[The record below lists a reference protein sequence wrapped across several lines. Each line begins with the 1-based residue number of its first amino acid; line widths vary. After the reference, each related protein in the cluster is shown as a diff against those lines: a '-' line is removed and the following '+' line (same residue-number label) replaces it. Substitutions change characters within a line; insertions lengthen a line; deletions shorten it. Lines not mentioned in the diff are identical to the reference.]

1 MRNKGKVKH
10 MVNRT
15 GTAVIAAV
23 SAALSATAAVAATV
37 YENDFASRTSAGAV
51 PYGGWRAVNYVAG
64 QRLVNADYAAASQF
78 VDDDLQDNWIKAPN
92 TCRNDAY
99 VDDLNGNY
107 VVRLGAD
114 FETDLVQYDSSG
126 SVTNAEGGHVV
137 ILQRIGNTF
146 SNGTVTVTFDTLPPT
161 EWWYYTGQSP
171 TSLDGSTSGRTKN
184 RICILGL
191 GNEDLYAPAN
201 AAAYS
206 TNLLFTVGASYF
218 WKQGISWGRYVYIS
232 DGDGERRADETFVKG
247 HWLRYVVTVDLD
259 ESKWGF
265 SCYDMGIDAP
275 ALEAATPA
283 SAVYSASGLK
293 FRSTDKEKAVSTLAF
308 GGYAVRAGDSAA
320 RFDNVRVA
328 HNGVE
333 CYVNDFNTRRSRSLA
348 TSSTTA
354 EYAAERVVFDSLTY
368 PATNNLLYGSEGTT
382 DITTPGF
389 DGWKRRHTN
398 PKAAAVL
405 NNSSYYVK
413 FDLKDG
419 KYNYAVAA
427 HPIGMNATSG
437 KLTFRGDIRSPSD
450 WWGTAGKFA
459 FYSLGA
465 DTMYS
470 ATTASGS
477 GNGQYARV
485 GLTEGGIFYRKSDGT
500 TDVVTSLDPLESGKW
515 YRIVITVDLDA
526 GTYGYAVYYK
536 GSSTGIDAA
545 DGTLV
550 ASADNLTGMH
560 DITSI
565 SCFGIATYGATDAYY
580 DNVKI
585 WYTPSGS
592 DQEELV
598 YSNSFSLRRIYR
610 HEESVIGTLKSEP
623 TGMDGWTRLGASAKE
638 VRLSSD
644 GNAAL
649 VFGNGDETY
658 ATAVHDLGGEY
669 RGGEMTA
676 QADICAPTS
685 WQDAGGCAN
694 VWFGGDQYHEGN
706 LNGGEYNYEKMAA
719 FGFGITNATFAAFR
733 GDRAGGGAWETS
745 GATTAGHWYRFV
757 VSSENRVSNVSV
769 YDMGTEQ
776 PTLATATPATPVATF
791 SNLSFRRSVA
801 VSCVGVSAMGV
812 KNPTAWSH
820 LLPGGTDSRLKVDN
834 IKFSHIPSGAT
845 IVIQ

>member
-1 MRNKGKVKH
+1 MRNKGKAKH

-15 GTAVIAAV
+15 STVVIAAIF
-23 SAALSATAAVAATV
+23 AALSATAAVAATV
-37 YENDFASRTSAGAV
+37 YENDFASRTSGGAV

-78 VDDDLQDNWIKAPN
+78 VGDDLQDNWIKAPN
-92 TCRNDAY
+92 TSSNDAY

-107 VVRLGAD
+107 VARLGAD

-126 SVTNAEGGHVV
+126 SITNAEGGHVV

-146 SNGTVTVTFDTLPPT
+146 SNGTVTVTFDMLPPT

-171 TSLDGSTSGRTKN
+171 TSLDGDTSGRTKN
-184 RICILGL
+184 RNCILGL

-201 AAAYS
+201 ATAYA

-218 WKQGISWGRYVYIS
+218 WKKDISWGRYVYIY

-265 SCYDMGIDAP
+265 SCYDMGTTAP
-275 ALEAATPA
+275 ALDAATPA
-283 SAVYSASGLK
+283 VAVYSASNLK
-293 FRSTDKEKAVSTLAF
+293 FRSTDKEKVVSTIAF

-333 CYVNDFNTRRSRSLA
+333 CYVNDFNTRRSRNLA
-348 TSSTTA
+348 VSSATA
-354 EYAAERVVFDSLTY
+354 EYAAERSVFDSLTY
-368 PATNNLLYGSEGTT
+368 PATNNLLYGTAGTT
-382 DITTPGF
+382 DILTPGF
-389 DGWKRRHTN
+389 DGWKRRNGTA
-398 PKAAAVL
+398 KAAAEL
-405 NNSSYYVK
+405 DNSSNYIK
-413 FDLKDG
+413 FELKSG
-419 KYNYAVAA
+419 TYNFGVAA
-427 HPIGMNATSG
+427 HPIGMKATSG
-437 KLTFRGDIRSPSD
+437 KFVFRGDIRSPSS
-450 WWGTAGKFA
+450 WWGTLGQFA

-465 DTMYS
+465 DKMYD
-470 ATTASGS
+470 ATTATGS

-485 GLTEGGIFYRKSDGT
+485 GLTEGGVFYRNSEGT
-500 TDVVTSLDPLESGKW
+500 DIVTQLDSFELSKW

-526 GTYGYAVYYK
+526 GTYGYKVYYQ
-536 GSSTGIDAA
+536 GSSTGIEAE

-550 ASADNLTGMH
+550 ASAANLTGMN
-560 DITSI
+560 DATSI
-565 SCFGIATYGATDAYY
+565 SCFGIATYGGTNAYY
-580 DNVKI
+580 DNIKI
-585 WYTPSGS
+585 WYAPSGS
-592 DQEELV
+592 EQEELV

-610 HEESVIGTLKSEP
+610 HEESMVGTLKSEP

-638 VRLSSD
+638 VRFASD

-658 ATAVHDLGGEY
+658 ATAVHDLGGLY
-669 RGGEMTA
+669 KNGAMLA
-676 QADICAPTS
+676 QADICAPTA
-685 WQDAGGCAN
+685 WQSVGGCAN

-706 LNGGEYNYEKMAA
+706 LNGGAYNYEKMAA
-719 FGFGITNATFAAFR
+719 FGFGITNTTFAAFR

-745 GATTAGHWYRFV
+745 GTATPGHWYRFV
-757 VSSENRVSNVSV
+757 VTSENRESDVSV

-776 PTLATATPATPVATF
+776 PTLETATPATPVATF
-791 SNLSFRRSVA
+791 SGLPFRSSHSS

-812 KNPTAWSH
+812 KNPEAWSH
-820 LLPGGTDSRLKVDN
+820 LLQGGTDSRLMVDN
-834 IKFSHIPSGAT
+834 IKFSHVPSGTT
-845 IVIQ
+845 ISIR

>member
-10 MVNRT
+10 MVTRT
-15 GTAVIAAV
+15 STAVIAAI

-37 YENDFASRTSAGAV
+37 YENDFASRTSVGAV

-64 QRLVNADYAAASQF
+64 QLLANTNYTAASQF

-92 TCRNDAY
+92 TCRNNAY
-99 VDDLNGNY
+99 VDDMDGNH
-107 VVRLGAD
+107 VARLGAD

-146 SNGTVTVTFDTLPPT
+146 SNGTVTVTFDMLLPT

-171 TSLDGSTSGRTKN
+171 TSLDGSTSGRTRN

-191 GNEDLYAPAN
+191 GNEDLYAPEN
-201 AAAYS
+201 ATAYS

-218 WKQGISWGRYVYIS
+218 WKQGTSWGRYVYIN
-232 DGDGERRADETFVKG
+232 DGDGERRADETFVKD
-247 HWLRYVVTVDLD
+247 HWLRYVVAVDLD

-265 SCYDMGIDAP
+265 SCYDMGTDAP
-275 ALEAATPA
+275 ALDADTPA
-283 SAVYSASGLK
+283 DAVYSANDLA
-293 FRSTDKEKAVSTLAF
+293 FRFTDKEKAVSTIAF

-348 TSSTTA
+348 ESSTTV
-354 EYAAERVVFDSLTY
+354 EYAAERVVFDSLAY
-368 PATNNLLYGSEGTT
+368 PATNNLLYGAAGTT
-382 DITTPGF
+382 DITKSGF
-389 DGWKRRHTN
+389 DGWKRRHN
-398 PKAAAVL
+398 NAKAAAVL
-405 NNSSYYVK
+405 DNSGNYIK
-413 FDLKDG
+413 FGLQNG
-419 KYNYAVAA
+419 TYNYAVAA
-427 HPIGMNATSG
+427 HPMGMNATSG
-437 KLTFRGDIRSPSD
+437 KLTFRGDIRAPES
-450 WWGTAGKFA
+450 WWGSSGKFA
-459 FYSLGA
+459 FYSLGSDA
-465 DTMYS
+465 MYS
-470 ATTASGS
+470 AGTATGS
-477 GNGQYARV
+477 VDGQYARV
-485 GLTEGGIFYRKSDGT
+485 GLTEGGIFHRNSSKS
-500 TDVVTSLDPLESGKW
+500 DVVTSLDSFEMKKW

-526 GTYGYAVYYK
+526 GTYGYKIYLQ

-550 ASADNLTGMH
+550 ASADNLTGMNNV
-560 DITSI
+560 TSI
-565 SCFGIATYGATDAYY
+565 SCFGIATYGGTDAYY
-580 DNVKI
+580 DNIKI

-592 DQEELV
+592 GQEELV

-610 HEESVIGTLKSEP
+610 HEESVIGTLKSKP

-638 VRLSSD
+638 VRLASD

-658 ATAVHDLGGEY
+658 ATAVHDLGGLY
-669 RGGEMTA
+669 KSGAMLA
-676 QADICAPTS
+676 QADICAPTA
-685 WQDAGGCAN
+685 WQSAGGCAN

-706 LNGGEYNYEKMAA
+706 LNGGAYNYEKMAA
-719 FGFGITNATFAAFR
+719 FGFGITNTAFAAFR

-745 GATTAGHWYRFV
+745 GTAAAGHWYRFV
-757 VSSENRVSNVSV
+757 AASENKSSDVSV

-791 SNLSFRRSVA
+791 RGLPFRYPASR

-834 IKFSHIPSGAT
+834 IKFSHIPSGTT
-845 IVIQ
+845 ISIR